1 MSAFLHDG
9 PRRPWRRRRQ
19 GRRGPSCSTAR
30 PARAKGRSPEGRL
43 MAQPMAES
51 HAEHD
56 DETRR
61 ERVNRELIEL
71 LNELRVALPGVQVLF
86 AFLLAVPFSNGYKRI
101 TSFEKAVFFMTLI
114 ATTISTAFF
123 IAPSAYHRL
132 HFRNREKE
140 RLLFTSNKFAIVGI
154 FFLAI
159 SMVGVIVLVTAV
171 VYSGL
176 AT

>member
-1 MSAFLHDG
+1 MATSE
-9 PRRPWRRRRQ
+9 
-19 GRRGPSCSTAR
+19 
-30 PARAKGRSPEGRL
+30 PE
-43 MAQPMAES
+43 
-51 HAEHD
+51 H

-114 ATTISTAFF
+114 ATAISTAFF

-140 RLLFTSNKFAIVGI
+140 RLLFTSNKFAITGI

-159 SMVGVIVLVTAV
+159 SMVGVIVLVTSVLYSGAAV
-171 VYSGL
+171 VVAGALAAVLFGGL
-176 AT
+176 WAVLPLYRRRV